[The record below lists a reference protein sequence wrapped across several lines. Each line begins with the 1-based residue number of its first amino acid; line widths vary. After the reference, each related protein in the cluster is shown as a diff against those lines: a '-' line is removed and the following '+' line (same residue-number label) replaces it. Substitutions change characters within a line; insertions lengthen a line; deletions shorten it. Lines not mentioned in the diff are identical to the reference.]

1 MFDLA
6 GRIIDRNQ
14 NQQAHTYTTTQDIDQ
29 AFENLAAEMP
39 TDWWDVPKDIPEDH
53 SPATVASFDRLMF
66 QIIYYQFVA
75 LLHLPFM
82 LRAATERRYEYSKFS
97 CMKCSREMVNRYL
110 ALRETTF
117 RSFCCR
123 IIDFGAFTSS
133 VTLFLGLLEPSP
145 RSDSRDK
152 SHRENDLRLIEMVLH
167 SMEQLLRP
175 GNDHVARQSAN
186 ALRTLLAIDSP
197 SGQRTTNLKLSIPY
211 FGTISIVR
219 PRVSQSSIE
228 TPPLISP
235 GNTGRNS
242 HVGTATGRSIYNAEF
257 QSDAITNPPLVS
269 FTSSQFS
276 TLSPEQFGVEGWDMP
291 DADTMFFDSLLNQ
304 DLTMINLPTHQSHEG
319 NGW

>member
-14 NQQAHTYTTTQDIDQ
+14 NEQAHTYTTTQDIDQ

-39 TDWWDVPKDIPEDH
+39 PDWWEVPKNIPQDH
-53 SPATVASFDRLMF
+53 SPAAVSLFDRLMS

-117 RSFCCR
+117 GTFFCR
-123 IIDFGAFTSS
+123 IIDFGAFTST
-133 VTLFLGLLEPSP
+133 VTLFLGLLEPSSG
-145 RSDSRDK
+145 SDGRDTLQ
-152 SHRENDLRLIEMVLH
+152 RENDRRLIEMVLH
-167 SMEQLLRP
+167 SMEQLEGP
-175 GNDHVARQSAN
+175 CNDHVARQSAN
-186 ALRTLLAIDSP
+186 TIRSLLAIDSP

-219 PRVSQSSIE
+219 PRTSQSSIE
-228 TPPLISP
+228 TPPLLSP
-235 GNTGRNS
+235 GNAGGSDHPGRTRHRHTDN
-242 HVGTATGRSIYNAEF
+242 TQF
-257 QSDAITNPPLVS
+257 QGDGPTNPPLIS

-276 TLSPEQFGVEGWDMP
+276 TSVPEQLGVEGWDMP

-304 DLTMINLPTHQSHEG
+304 DLTMMNLPAHQSQEG